1 MTISFADGTRIEV
14 EASAFNDFVKHDLKW
29 VEFVHGRA
37 AEREL
42 SRNPVPQSPES
53 LGTNVHRCP
62 SRCSDGYKAA

>member
-14 EASAFNDFVKHDLKW
+14 EASAFNDFIKHDLKW

-37 AEREL
+37 SEREF
-42 SRNPVPQSPES
+42 SRNSLLQSPES

-62 SRCSDGYKAA
+62 SRSC